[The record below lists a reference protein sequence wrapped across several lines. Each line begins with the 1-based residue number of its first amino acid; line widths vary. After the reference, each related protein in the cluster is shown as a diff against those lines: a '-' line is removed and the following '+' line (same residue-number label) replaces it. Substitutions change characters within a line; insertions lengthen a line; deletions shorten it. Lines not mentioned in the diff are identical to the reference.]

1 MATNIERNYI
11 CKMVEKTNDD
21 GTKENELVPVSPI
34 THTGTNWDEQEKKYL
49 DVIIQELKNS
59 SGLPSTSRLD
69 VDTEGEYVL
78 DAYAGK
84 KIYDLCDK
92 VFQSAN
98 RSRDLLAGAIGVN
111 PKDYTLSQIA
121 ELIRNKLNQCSTELN
136 NNHINCPPNP
146 TFDEVIDS
154 IKNLSNSGLYWCKYR
169 FSLTYNDIAQSKKR
183 FGADGNYYV
192 YLTKEAI
199 DKKIAD
205 GTFQIIEG
213 GEKNGAEVLNCDNL
227 VFARIWTPN
236 RLKIDNDVFER
247 YYLDNWIDDRLYPTM
262 HYNHH
267 YKDADK
273 TIYKRIGF
281 SYCGHLLK
289 QLPYGGNL
297 EDIHNTQN
305 GKDDYLLDGWQIPGN
320 KYKLINGVPGIT
332 KNSFDFGKV
341 HGGIW
346 LRLSSGILKDYEKDI
361 CYPDTPSGFWG
372 GSADLKEARETEYNY
387 DFTVYAL
394 KSASDIIHKY

>member
-154 IKNLSNSGLYWCKYR
+154 IKNLSNSGLYWCKY
-169 FSLTYNDIAQSKKR
+169 SI
-183 FGADGNYYV
+183 
-192 YLTKEAI
+192 
-199 DKKIAD
+199 
-205 GTFQIIEG
+205 
-213 GEKNGAEVLNCDNL
+213 
-227 VFARIWTPN
+227 
-236 RLKIDNDVFER
+236 
-247 YYLDNWIDDRLYPTM
+247 
-262 HYNHH
+262 
-267 YKDADK
+267 
-273 TIYKRIGF
+273 
-281 SYCGHLLK
+281 
-289 QLPYGGNL
+289 
-297 EDIHNTQN
+297 
-305 GKDDYLLDGWQIPGN
+305 
-320 KYKLINGVPGIT
+320 
-332 KNSFDFGKV
+332 
-341 HGGIW
+341 
-346 LRLSSGILKDYEKDI
+346 
-361 CYPDTPSGFWG
+361 
-372 GSADLKEARETEYNY
+372 
-387 DFTVYAL
+387 
-394 KSASDIIHKY
+394 